1 MVAVATITLL
11 IAYHVMRVAAG
22 ACSGSGCDLYI
33 PLSLLLPFLVLI
45 GAAVTGLM
53 AIAAARRDRTWLFV
67 LGISA
72 AVGVV
77 GPIVALIIL
86 RDSPDA
92 FVVSSTVLVLLP
104 AAGALAYSFTNRST

>member
-1 MVAVATITLL
+1 MVALTTIALL

-33 PLSLLLPFLVLI
+33 PLSLLLPLLVLI
-45 GAAVTGLM
+45 GATVTGLM
-53 AIAAARRDRTWLFV
+53 AISGARRDRTWLFV
-67 LGISA
+67 LSISA
-72 AVGVV
+72 AAGVV

-104 AAGALAYSFTNRST
+104 AAGALAYSFTSRST